1 MSQSENRGREAE
13 KMGKHAET
21 AWFLA
26 KLCEESL
33 LQGRV
38 KLLVEQLDNH
48 HVCEKET
55 YHHGVTKE

>member
-1 MSQSENRGREAE
+1 MR
-13 KMGKHAET
+13 KHAER

-38 KLLVEQLDNH
+38 KLLVEQLKN

-55 YHHGVTKE
+55 YHHGITKQ

>member
-1 MSQSENRGREAE
+1 
-13 KMGKHAET
+13 MGKHAET
-21 AWFLA
+21 AWLLA

-48 HVCEKET
+48 HVCEKKT